1 MKWHAAE
8 GTHRGQ
14 DDDGVCVNA
23 YTGVIGQGGLVRV
36 ALLFESHVPQLQH
49 GRHQLQQ
56 A

>member
-1 MKWHAAE
+1 MQLKARIE
-8 GTHRGQ
+8 DKTMV
-14 DDDGVCVNA
+14 VCVNA

-49 GRHQLQQ
+49 GRHHLQQ